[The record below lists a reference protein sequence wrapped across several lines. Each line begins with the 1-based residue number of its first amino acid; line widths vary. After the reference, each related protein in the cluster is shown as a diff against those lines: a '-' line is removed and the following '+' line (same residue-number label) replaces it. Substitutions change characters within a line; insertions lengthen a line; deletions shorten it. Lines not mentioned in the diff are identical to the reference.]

1 MGYLLPALVII
12 IVVVFISVGQ
22 NHIQERDYEKY
33 DSDYNQY
40 CGV

>member
-12 IVVVFISVGQ
+12 VVAFISVGQ

-33 DSDYNQY
+33 DNDYDQY
-40 CGV
+40 RGV